1 MGSIKSAF
9 LGAVLCLGALG
20 VLGGVAAAQ
29 PWTEASGKGGKTIF
43 SLGTAALH
51 QFEADL
57 DKGGDFSVSRFF
69 FDFGVTTPAS
79 PQLGLGLSLN
89 YAHENY
95 NLSASNILSDQA
107 PWDKVHR
114 FGLSGQV
121 FYDMRNNWRFFFA
134 PTVGWWGES
143 DAKRSDSV
151 VYGGIF
157 SAVYTFSP
165 RLTVGGGIG
174 AFSRLEEFKV
184 FPFIMVNWQIN
195 EQLSLRNPFRAGP
208 AGPAGLELA
217 YAPDQV
223 WEFSVGGAFRSYR
236 FRLNEDGPIANG
248 IGEERA
254 FPAYARVARRFG
266 PHVML
271 EFYGGVSF
279 GGKLELEDQNGDELA
294 SDRYATAPFLGLS
307 ISGWLW

>member
-9 LGAVLCLGALG
+9 LSAAVGLGALG

-29 PWTEASGKGGKTIF
+29 PWAETSGKGGKTIF
-43 SLGTAALH
+43 SLGTAAMH
-51 QFEADL
+51 QFESDL

-69 FDFGVTTPAS
+69 FDFGVTS
-79 PQLGLGLSLN
+79 PVSRQLGVGFSLN
-89 YAHENY
+89 YAHDNY
-95 NLSASNILSDQA
+95 NISAANILSDGA
-107 PWDKVHR
+107 PWDKIHR

-121 FYDMRNNWRFFFA
+121 FYDMQNNWRFFFA

-157 SAVYTFSP
+157 SAVYTFGPS
-165 RLTVGGGIG
+165 LTVGGGVG

-184 FPFIMVNWQIN
+184 FPFVMVNWRIN
-195 EQLSLRNPFRAGP
+195 ERLSLRNPFRAGP

-236 FRLNEDGPIANG
+236 FRLNEDGPVGNG
-248 IGEERA
+248 IGEERL
-254 FPAYARVARRFG
+254 FPAYARVARHFG
-266 PHVML
+266 RHVTVEL
-271 EFYGGVSF
+271 YGGVSL

-294 SDRYATAPFLGLS
+294 SDRYGTAPFLGLN
-307 ISGWLW
+307 ISGRLW